1 MGHWCHQQTHTQ
13 KSNWHYP
20 KKILIPLIKYRKY
33 TLFSFIFS
41 NLKNFL
47 CPVLLNSGYWKT
59 ATMEEITV
67 VILVD
72 SGELVSVTWHSHYLM
87 QCLAPRRSSI
97 HFAKLNYVK
106 QLTWK
111 LIWNTSIIWIPIS
124 QVSGKHTYSKY
135 IKLFAKKLGSPAR
148 ARARTHAHTHTHT
161 PTFMPR
167 KCLISLL

>member
-20 KKILIPLIKYRKY
+20 KKILILLIKYRKY
-33 TLFSFIFS
+33 TLFSSIFS
-41 NLKNFL
+41 NLKNFF
-47 CPVLLNSGYWKT
+47 CPVLLTSGYWKT

-72 SGELVSVTWHSHYLM
+72 SGEPVSVTWHSHYLM
-87 QCLAPRRSSI
+87 QFLAPRRSSI

-111 LIWNTSIIWIPIS
+111 LTRNTSIIWITTS
-124 QVSGKHTYSKY
+124 QVSGRHTYSRY
-135 IKLFAKKLGSPAR
+135 VKLSAKKLGSPAR
-148 ARARTHAHTHTHT
+148 AHAHTHTHSDQLNVYSRNV
-161 PTFMPR
+161 F
-167 KCLISLL
+167 